1 MRKLAS
7 AWVRVQ
13 IWRGI
18 GWASFHLMMPARRR
32 LRCHSRATPSS
43 ACLADIWP
51 SKASDTPVRNDNS
64 SPSHAGFAEIGMPV
78 SIADAAAAGQP
89 NFAII
94 AGLRNDDARGGAL
107 PPSIDRSMASLLHAI
122 RRNSVAQSA
131 FFEYFD
137 IAMNWPSTML
147 RFWSFEVIPGI
158 VANAQRPAVFD
169 CFGSLNSVPYD
180 EKVTVIAKR
189 SFSAPAMTSSN
200 SQVVA
205 SGGTTLSF
213 TSRSA

>member
-1 MRKLAS
+1 MLASLAPSMRSSPIVLPPPSTITTLMATPMALAPSIAWSMRKLAS
-7 AWVRVQ
+7 AWVSVQ

-18 GWASFHLMMPARRR
+18 GCALFYLIMPARRR

-43 ACLADIWP
+43 ACLAVFWP

-89 NFAII
+89 NFATI

-107 PPSIDRSMASLLHAI
+107 PPSMERSIASLLQAM
-122 RRNSVAQSA
+122 RRNSVAQSG
-131 FFEYFD
+131 FLEYFE

-147 RFWSFEVIPGI
+147 RLWSFEVIPGT
-158 VANAQRPAVFD
+158 VANAHRPAVFD
-169 CFGSLNSVPYD
+169 TFGSLNSVP
-180 EKVTVIAKR
+180 
-189 SFSAPAMTSSN
+189 
-200 SQVVA
+200 
-205 SGGTTLSF
+205 
-213 TSRSA
+213 